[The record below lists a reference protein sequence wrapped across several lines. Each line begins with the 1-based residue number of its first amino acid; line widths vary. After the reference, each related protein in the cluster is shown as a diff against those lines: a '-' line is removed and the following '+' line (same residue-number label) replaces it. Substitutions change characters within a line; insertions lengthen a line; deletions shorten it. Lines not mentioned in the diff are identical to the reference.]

1 MAFSSFFKTKKPI
14 ETRRQQRDALAAR
27 LSSAEADV
35 VTAREACTG
44 AAVEGATDAELAK
57 VEFAKRQAEDRVQS
71 LTGALQAFD
80 SEIAAQAAK
89 EVADADRKAREAT
102 ARELCGRADKIEKGL
117 TPLLA
122 AVRNSAADIE
132 TSRQIVGEIGI
143 FELFARLG
151 AELPPAF
158 ALIAG
163 ELRTRAA
170 MTIDGHAPAA
180 LPVPEVVIPPVPPI
194 PRTRVFALQNLRWTD
209 PETHRPALCER
220 FDVCALPNGLAELA
234 MSKDLAID
242 PELDRARELIKQRR
256 GAPPLREKCYDL
268 DHGGEAPKSP
278 RGQVP
283 WNIEVVNRG
292 PPTRMS
298 LAPPPSFEPAA
309 ARSIAPP
316 TNNNEPD
323 HGE

>member
-1 MAFSSFFKTKKPI
+1 MAFTFFKTKKPI

-35 VTAREACTG
+35 VTAREACTA

-71 LTGALQAFD
+71 LTSALQAFD
-80 SEIAAQAAK
+80 SEIAAQAEK
-89 EVADADRKAREAT
+89 ETADADRKVREAT

-143 FELFARLG
+143 FELFARLE

-163 ELRTRAA
+163 ELRGRAA

-180 LPVPEVVIPPVPPI
+180 LPKSVEIAIPAPPI
-194 PRTRVFALQNLRWTD
+194 PRTRIFAMQNLKFRD
-209 PETHRPALCER
+209 PETNQVRLVER
-220 FDVCALPNGLAELA
+220 FDIVELPNSLAELA
-234 MSKDLAID
+234 MSENLAID

-256 GAPPLREKCYDL
+256 GAPPLSEKCYDL

-278 RGQVP
+278 RGQIP
-283 WNIEVVNRG
+283 WNIEVINRG

-298 LAPPPSFEPAA
+298 LAPQFIYTVRNKIVHS
-309 ARSIAPP
+309 
-316 TNNNEPD
+316 
-323 HGE
+323 GC